1 MTESFMNELLVADS
15 QLGAAA
21 AAAAPGLPD
30 TADGCRQRL
39 ATLQSD
45 ITAIRLQVA
54 SADMR
59 RQASKQPLDADWFHR
74 AKTAQRLKQEEWARV
89 SAQLH
94 QLTQGQSHPRE
105 RFKDALIAA
114 VRAECDDA
122 RWTALL
128 QRARLLHDQD
138 SLQKEMSHG

>member
-1 MTESFMNELLVADS
+1 MTESFMTEILVADS
-15 QLGAAA
+15 QLGAAG
-21 AAAAPGLPD
+21 AAPSLPD

-54 SADMR
+54 TADMR
-59 RQASKQPLDADWFHR
+59 RQASKLPLDAGWFHR
-74 AKTAQRLKQEEWARV
+74 AKTAQRLKQEEWTRV
-89 SAQLH
+89 SAQLLK
-94 QLTQGQSHPRE
+94 LTQGQSHPRE

-128 QRARLLHDQD
+128 QRARLQHDEQ
-138 SLQKEMSHG
+138 EVSHG